1 MPACAPLAPSSARLR
16 RDALRAAP
24 EAARADGTNEDD
36 APREVEGLAGG
47 ALQASH
53 RIASHHDALAN
64 SEGRR
69 RLQDFGVG
77 CDIFDAT
84 VCARDPPET
93 VEVIRRV
100 LNEQMPAPFHA
111 ALDAGLR
118 ESAFRLVTCPA

>member
-1 MPACAPLAPSSARLR
+1 MPACVPPAPSSALLWC
-16 RDALRAAP
+16 DALQAAP
-24 EAARADGTNEDD
+24 GAARADGTNGDD
-36 APREVEGLAGG
+36 TPREAEGLAGG
-47 ALQASH
+47 ALQA
-53 RIASHHDALAN
+53 RLQIEAHHDALVN

-84 VCARDPPET
+84 VCAKDSPET

-118 ESAFRLVTCPA
+118 ESAFRPVACPA